1 MKARTEHW
9 LAGLA
14 LVVADPFFTW
24 AMIYFTIFTIFI
36 VGFGLA
42 AYEVVTSSSLK
53 GEPTWQSG

>member
-24 AMIYFTIFTIFI
+24 AMIYLTIFI